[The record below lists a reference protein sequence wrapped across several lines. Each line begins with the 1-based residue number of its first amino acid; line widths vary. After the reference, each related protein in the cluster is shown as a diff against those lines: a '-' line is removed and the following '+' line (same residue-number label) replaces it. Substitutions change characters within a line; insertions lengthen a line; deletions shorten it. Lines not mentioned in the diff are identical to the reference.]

1 VTWCVIGVGW
11 VWLRV
16 HVELPAKYDVIVN
29 LSTATSVGIVI
40 TLIITFHEVCGSVF
54 EHGFVPYVWYLRT
67 WVQDHQ
73 YQNWTRL
80 NFWSIWLLCNHM
92 GFDFLNLGTVNMF
105 YIFWTIR
112 LLYSN
117 SVLLLWTTYLN
128 LHYFIHITLF
138 YAIYK

>member
-1 VTWCVIGVGW
+1 MTWCVIGVGW

-80 NFWSIWLLCNHM
+80 NFWSIWLLCHHM

-112 LLYSN
+112 LLYFKFSYAIMN
-117 SVLLLWTTYLN
+117 NICEPSLFYS
-128 LHYFIHITLF
+128 HYNF